1 MNYLVEIDDK
11 GLLRWARDHT
21 LVDTSPGKWKD
32 SGNGT
37 GIVPRTSDADIR
49 PELVPKRRT
58 SFVISPPS
66 SQMESVREI
75 STHDNSSRE
84 TKDSSTGINRSPVMT
99 WIKRRSLANPLRKQL
114 LRSLIA
120 RDTWI
125 YVAVSV

>member
-21 LVDTSPGKWKD
+21 LVDTSAGKWKD
-32 SGNGT
+32 SGNWT
-37 GIVPRTSDADIR
+37 GVVPRTSNADIR

-58 SFVISPPS
+58 SFAISPPS
-66 SQMESVREI
+66 SQMESVQEI
-75 STHDNSSRE
+75 GTHSNSSRE
-84 TKDSSTGINRSPVMT
+84 TKDSSSVIKRSPVMT

-120 RDTWI
+120 GDTWI

>member
-37 GIVPRTSDADIR
+37 GIVPRTSDTDIR
-49 PELVPKRRT
+49 PGLVPKRRT

-66 SQMESVREI
+66 SQMDSVQEI
-75 STHDNSSRE
+75 GTHNSSRE
-84 TKDSSTGINRSPVMT
+84 TKDSSTVTKRSPVIT